1 MKRLLRATVAG
12 GVAVTFLVG
21 VAGPMIATD
30 GPPIPMT
37 EEVLGREGCTPGFW
51 KNHPA
56 AWVTAA
62 LDPAASFDATFGVA
76 YPGGDVTLGQAVARG
91 GGDFAALGR
100 HAVAALANA
109 RHGDVDY
116 PYAAVTIVSMVQQA
130 VASGDSGPAHGSF
143 AVANEAGCPTNGK

>member
-1 MKRLLRATVAG
+1 MSRLLRAAVG
-12 GVAVTFLVG
+12 GAVSVGFLIG

-30 GPPIPMT
+30 GPPIPMA

-56 AWVTAA
+56 AWVSAA
-62 LDPAASFDATFGVA
+62 LDPASSFDAAFGVA

-91 GGDFAALGR
+91 GGGFEALGR

-109 RHGDVDY
+109 RYGEVDY
-116 PYAAVTIVSMVQQA
+116 PYSSATVISMVQQA
-130 VASGDSGPAHGSF
+130 VATGNPDPAHWSF